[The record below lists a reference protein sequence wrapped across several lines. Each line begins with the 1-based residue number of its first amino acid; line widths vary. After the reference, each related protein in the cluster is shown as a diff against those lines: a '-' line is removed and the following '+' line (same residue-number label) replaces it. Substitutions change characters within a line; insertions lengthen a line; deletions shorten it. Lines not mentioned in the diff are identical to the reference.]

1 MVAAGK
7 RTSIPRSDSAD
18 ERSHRNQACLLVA
31 RTVDAL
37 ADGKAQDI
45 AVMDLRGLSGAVA
58 DYFVLAT
65 GGSDRQLRALA
76 RSVDEHVEGTVGER
90 PWHREGLE
98 HLQWVL
104 LDYVNVVVHLFSEEK
119 RAYYDLERLWSD
131 AAIEHVPEEG
141 DAGDVA
147 LLHE

>member
-7 RTSIPRSDSAD
+7 RTSVSRPASAG
-18 ERSHRNQACLLVA
+18 ESSCNAARPLAACAVN
-31 RTVDAL
+31 AL
-37 ADGKAQDI
+37 ADGKAEDI
-45 AVMDLRGLSGAVA
+45 AVMDMRALPGAVA

-76 RSVDEHVEGTVGER
+76 RSVDEHVEETMGER

-119 RAYYDLERLWSD
+119 RAYYDLERLWGDASIERVPDGGD
-131 AAIEHVPEEG
+131 AA
-141 DAGDVA
+141 DVS